1 MVKVEIRCP
10 SCAKVGKVE
19 IEENIISQ
27 SVRGITAVNVA
38 EFLICE
44 HSFVAYIDK
53 NLAVRD
59 CFVADF
65 QIELPRLESEQKIE
79 KVDVPDSEVI
89 DIYLISININA
100 LWLTYILHGCFYN
113 KKILIL
119 NDLRILNDHLINFFN
134 FVFQNTFKIDIS
146 LETKILYKK
155 NKKKYKNHIVIDNN
169 KILNDKKQIM
179 KPKFTKIERS
189 IVQSFL
195 AEPDPKSSLIIIKNE
210 ISKAYVLAQE
220 VIEFAKDKKSF
231 FLQDLI
237 NNFKKIHDN
246 KMSPIYA
253 KFLIG
258 IVENYFDVNVPLMD
272 VSSML
277 GLL

>member
-1 MVKVEIRCP
+1 MVKCEIRCP
-10 SCAKVGKVE
+10 ACAKVGHVE

-59 CFVADF
+59 CFIADF
-65 QIELPRLESEQKIE
+65 QIELPQIESEQKIE

-100 LWLTYILHGCFYN
+100 LWLTFILRGCFYR

-119 NDLRILNDHLINFFN
+119 NDLKVLNDHLKNLFKFI
-134 FVFQNTFKIDIS
+134 FQNTFEIDIS

-155 NKKKYKNHIVIDNN
+155 NKKLFKDHIVIDNN
-169 KILNDKKQIM
+169 KVVNDKKQIM
-179 KPKFTKIERS
+179 KPKLIKIERS

-210 ISKAYVLAQE
+210 INKAHALAQE
-220 VIEFAKDKKSF
+220 IIEFAKDKKSF

-237 NNFKKIHDN
+237 NHFKTIHNSKI
-246 KMSPIYA
+246 SPIYA

-258 IVENYFDVNVPLMD
+258 IVENYFGIDVPLMD

>member
-1 MVKVEIRCP
+1 MAKNIMVKVEIRCP
-10 SCAKVGKVE
+10 ACAKVGKVE

-38 EFLICE
+38 EFLVCE

-65 QIELPRLESEQKIE
+65 QIELPQIDQQKIE

-100 LWLTYILHGCFYN
+100 LWLTFILRGCFYK

-119 NDLRILNDHLINFFN
+119 NDLAVLNKHLTNFFKYI
-134 FVFQNTFKIDIS
+134 FQNTFDIDIS
-146 LETKILYKK
+146 TETKILYKK
-155 NKKKYKNHIVIDNN
+155 NKKLFKNHIIIDNN
-169 KILNDKKQIM
+169 KVINDKKQIM
-179 KPKFTKIERS
+179 KPKLIKIERS

-195 AEPDPKSSLIIIKNE
+195 VEPDPK
-210 ISKAYVLAQE
+210 
-220 VIEFAKDKKSF
+220 
-231 FLQDLI
+231 
-237 NNFKKIHDN
+237 
-246 KMSPIYA
+246 
-253 KFLIG
+253 
-258 IVENYFDVNVPLMD
+258 
-272 VSSML
+272 
-277 GLL
+277 

>member
-10 SCAKVGKVE
+10 ACAKVGKVE
-19 IEENIISQ
+19 IEENIINQ

-38 EFLICE
+38 EFLVCE

-65 QIELPRLESEQKIE
+65 QIELPQIDQQKIE
-79 KVDVPDSEVI
+79 RVDVPDSEVI

-100 LWLTYILHGCFYN
+100 MWLTYILRGCFYN

-119 NDLRILNDHLINFFN
+119 NDLAVLNDHLTNFFK
-134 FVFQNTFKIDIS
+134 FIFQNTFNIDIA
-146 LETKILYKK
+146 LVTKILYKK
-155 NKKKYKNHIVIDNN
+155 NKKLFKNHIVIDNN
-169 KILNDKKQIM
+169 KVINDKKQIM
-179 KPKFTKIERS
+179 KPKLIKIERS

-210 ISKAYVLAQE
+210 INKAYVLAQE

-237 NNFKKIHDN
+237 TNFKTLHNTKLQP
-246 KMSPIYA
+246 SYA

-258 IVENYFDVNVPLMD
+258 IVENYFGVEVPLMD

>member
-1 MVKVEIRCP
+1 MVRVEIRCP
-10 SCAKVGKVE
+10 ACAKVGNVE
-19 IEENIISQ
+19 IEENIINQ

-59 CFVADF
+59 CFIADF
-65 QIELPRLESEQKIE
+65 QIELPQIEDQQKIE
-79 KVDVPDSEVI
+79 AVDVPDSDYI

-100 LWLTYILHGCFYN
+100 LWLTYILHGCFYR

-119 NDLRILNDHLINFFN
+119 NDLKVLNDHLIHFFD
-134 FVFQNTFKIDIS
+134 FIFQNTFEIDIS
-146 LETKILYKK
+146 IDTKIIYKK
-155 NKKKYKNHIVIDNN
+155 NKKLFKNHIVIDNN

-179 KPKFTKIERS
+179 KPRMLKIEKS
-189 IVQSFL
+189 IVQGFL
-195 AEPDPKSSLIIIKNE
+195 GEPDPKSSLIIIKNE
-210 ISKAYVLAQE
+210 INQAYVLAQE

-237 NNFKKIHDN
+237 THFKTIHGTKIQP
-246 KMSPIYA
+246 SYA
-253 KFLIG
+253 KFLIE
-258 IVENYFDVNVPLMD
+258 IVENYFEIEVPIMD

>member
-1 MVKVEIRCP
+1 MAKVEIRCP
-10 SCAKVGKVE
+10 ACSKVGKVE

-38 EFLICE
+38 EFLVCE

-65 QIELPRLESEQKIE
+65 QIELPQIAQQKIE
-79 KVDVPDSEVI
+79 RVDVPDSEVI

-100 LWLTYILHGCFYN
+100 MWLTFILRGCFYK

-119 NDLRILNDHLINFFN
+119 NDLAVLNDHLTNFFK
-134 FVFQNTFKIDIS
+134 FIFQNTFDIDIA

-155 NKKKYKNHIVIDNN
+155 NKKLFKNHIVIDNN
-169 KILNDKKQIM
+169 KVINDKKQIM
-179 KPKFTKIERS
+179 KPKLIKIERS

-210 ISKAYVLAQE
+210 INKAYVLAQE

-237 NNFKKIHDN
+237 NNFKTLHDT
-246 KMSPIYA
+246 KLQPSYA

-258 IVENYFDVNVPLMD
+258 IVENYFGVGVPLMD

>member
-10 SCAKVGKVE
+10 ACAKVGKVE

-38 EFLICE
+38 EFLVCE

-65 QIELPRLESEQKIE
+65 QIELPQIDQQKIE
-79 KVDVPDSEVI
+79 RVDVPDSEVI

-100 LWLTYILHGCFYN
+100 LWLTFILRGCFYK

-119 NDLRILNDHLINFFN
+119 NDLAVLNDHLTNFFK
-134 FVFQNTFKIDIS
+134 FIFQNTFDIDIA

-155 NKKKYKNHIVIDNN
+155 NKKLFKNHIVIDNN
-169 KILNDKKQIM
+169 KVINDKKQIM
-179 KPKFTKIERS
+179 KPKLIKIERS

-195 AEPDPKSSLIIIKNE
+195 AEQDPKSSLIIIKNE
-210 ISKAYVLAQE
+210 INKAFVLAQE
-220 VIEFAKDKKSF
+220 IIEFAKDKKSF

-237 NNFKKIHDN
+237 NNFKTLHNTKLQP
-246 KMSPIYA
+246 SYA

-258 IVENYFDVNVPLMD
+258 IVENYFGVEVPLMD